1 MFDLLQ
7 MRDSEEQH
15 PLLSQFEAGQP
26 FRKQVAIN
34 DFVYGPV
41 SLPAYCWMFVDAP
54 AMQRLKYL
62 HQLGPNYFVF
72 PGATHSRFEHSLGT
86 SYLCDKLM
94 RHLIKAHQPTTRLS
108 QLTEPV
114 FSANEHKCVV
124 LAGLMHDL
132 GHGIF
137 SHLFDRKVIRSIYES
152 QSDEQR
158 ASINSL
164 ENNLAAWDHE
174 QASQMLIEHTY
185 RNLSEECAA
194 EGLLA
199 SDMRLVQD
207 LVTGEHAR
215 YVG

>member
-1 MFDLLQ
+1 
-7 MRDSEEQH
+7 
-15 PLLSQFEAGQP
+15 
-26 FRKQVAIN
+26 
-34 DFVYGPV
+34 
-41 SLPAYCWMFVDAP
+41 
-54 AMQRLKYL
+54 
-62 HQLGPNYFVF
+62 
-72 PGATHSRFEHSLGT
+72 
-86 SYLCDKLM
+86 
-94 RHLIKAHQPTTRLS
+94 
-108 QLTEPV
+108 
-114 FSANEHKCVV
+114 V

-158 ASINSL
+158 SSINSL